1 MERTDVQFPSGRDHC
16 AGWLYWPAAAVSDQT
31 VPCAVMAHGFSLTRH
46 DGLHYFAGRF
56 AQAGYAVL
64 VFDYRYFGDSGGRPR
79 QWFRISAQLE
89 DWRNAIE
96 FAREQ
101 PGIDPDRI
109 VPWGYSFS
117 GGHVVAIA
125 AQDHRVA
132 AAVVLFP
139 FLNGLRR
146 VLSTPLRT
154 IAKVLPPA
162 IADRCGWHQT
172 VPVTGPVGARAT
184 MTLPGEA
191 AGFAAMIPADSPW
204 RNAVLPGFV
213 TTLAFYRRMSRAHR
227 IICPLWVGLGER
239 DITVHRGSVEG
250 LARRA
255 PHGVLQRY
263 PYDHWEPFQGQTP
276 ELIIKD
282 QLDFLAKADLTPI
295 PE

>member
-1 MERTDVQFPSGRDHC
+1 
-16 AGWLYWPAAAVSDQT
+16 
-31 VPCAVMAHGFSLTRH
+31 MAHGFSLTRH